1 MANQQ
6 NPRGPLRSSVMTK
19 GVDRATHR
27 SLLYSMGWRSEHLDK
42 PLVAVVNSFNEL
54 MPGHIHLNAL
64 CQAIKLGI
72 AENGG
77 TPLEFPSIA
86 VCDGLATGHKG
97 MKMPMPSR
105 ELIADSIEI
114 MITAH
119 AFDAMVLL
127 TNCDKV
133 TPGMLM
139 AAARL
144 NIPALLVSGGPM
156 DTGCFRGKRVCYN
169 DLMEAEGLVERGKMA
184 AKELAAFEEVA
195 VWGPGACAMMGTAN
209 TMNILTEALGMTVPD
224 GALTP
229 ATSGARMALA
239 RRAGRLI
246 MDLHAKNILPRDIL
260 TLDAFQNALA
270 VDMAV
275 GGSTNTCLHLPA
287 IAAET
292 GLRLDL
298 AEFSKAAARTPHLV
312 LLKPAGRHF
321 PLDFFNA
328 GGVPGLMKELLD
340 NGLFHGD
347 CMTVTGSTMTANLA
361 GRRILDPDVIRSV
374 KTPLSPTGG
383 LAVLSGSLAP
393 EGAVVKKAAVAP
405 EMLQHSGPAR
415 IFEREEE
422 ALAAIFSDKI
432 KPGDVVVIRYEGPK
446 GGPGMREQLLPTS
459 AIIGMGLGT
468 SVALVT
474 DGRFSGATQ
483 GACVGHVTPEAYLG
497 GPIALVEE
505 GDRITIDIPAGRLEL
520 DVPVEVL
527 QKRRQN
533 WRPPERVGL
542 QKGTLLD
549 RYRRLVGPASRGCT
563 LE

>member
-1 MANQQ
+1 MANDT
-6 NPRGPLRSSVMTK
+6 NSRGPLRSSVMTK

-27 SLLYSMGWRSEHLDK
+27 SLLYSMGWRPEHLDK

-54 MPGHIHLNAL
+54 MPGHVHLNSL

-72 AENGG
+72 AEAGG
-77 TPLEFPSIA
+77 TPLEFPTIA

-97 MKMPMPSR
+97 MRMPMPSR

-144 NIPALLVSGGPM
+144 NIPAVLISGGPM
-156 DTGCFRGKRVCYN
+156 DTGCFRGRRVCYN
-169 DLMEAEGLVERGKMA
+169 DLMEAEGLVELGKMPA
-184 AKELAAFEEVA
+184 EELAAFEEVA

-229 ATSGARMALA
+229 ATSGARVALA
-239 RRAGRLI
+239 RRAGRVI
-246 MDLHAKNILPRDIL
+246 MELHAKNILPRDIL
-260 TLDAFQNALA
+260 TLDALQNALA

-287 IAAET
+287 IAAEA
-292 GLRLDL
+292 GLALDL
-298 AEFSKAAARTPHLV
+298 TEFSKAAAKTPHLV

-321 PLDFFNA
+321 PLDLYNA

-340 NGLFHGD
+340 HGLLHGD
-347 CMTVTGSTMTANLA
+347 CMTVTGSRVAENLVS
-361 GRRILDPDVIRSV
+361 RCILDPDVIRPV
-374 KTPLSPTGG
+374 KNPLSPSGG
-383 LAVLSGSLAP
+383 LAVLYGSLAP

-405 EMLQHSGPAR
+405 EMLKHSGPAR
-415 IFEREEE
+415 IFEQEEE
-422 ALAAIFSDKI
+422 ALSAIFGGRI

-459 AIIGMGLGT
+459 AIIGMGLGK

-483 GACVGHVTPEAYLG
+483 GACIGHVTPEAYLG
-497 GPIALVEE
+497 GPIALIQE
-505 GDRITIDIPAGRLEL
+505 GDRISIDIPAGRLEL
-520 DVPVEVL
+520 EVPADVL
-527 QKRRQN
+527 DQRRKN
-533 WRPPERVGL
+533 WRTPEQVGL
-542 QKGTLLD
+542 QKGTLLE
-549 RYRRLVGPASRGCT
+549 RYRRLVAPASRGCT
-563 LE
+563 LG

>member
-1 MANQQ
+1 
-6 NPRGPLRSSVMTK
+6 
-19 GVDRATHR
+19 
-27 SLLYSMGWRSEHLDK
+27 
-42 PLVAVVNSFNEL
+42 VVNSFNEL
-54 MPGHIHLNAL
+54 MPGHIHLNGL

-72 AENGG
+72 AEAGG
-77 TPLEFPSIA
+77 TPLEFPTIA

-97 MKMPMPSR
+97 MRMPMPSR

-169 DLMEAEGLVERGKMA
+169 DLMEAEGRVERGQMTTE
-184 AKELAAFEEVA
+184 ELSAFEEVA

-209 TMNILTEALGMTVPD
+209 TMNILAEALGMTVPD

-229 ATSGARMALA
+229 ATSGARVALA
-239 RRAGRLI
+239 RRAGRTI
-246 MDLHAKNILPRDIL
+246 MELHAADLRPRDIL
-260 TLDAFQNALA
+260 TPSAFRNALA

-287 IAAET
+287 IAAEA
-292 GLRLDL
+292 GLTLEL
-298 AEFSKAAARTPHLV
+298 AQFAEAARRTPHLV
-312 LLKPAGRHF
+312 LLKPAGCHF

-328 GGVPGLMKELLD
+328 GGVPALMAELLEND
-340 NGLFHGD
+340 LLDGD
-347 CMTVTGSTMTANLA
+347 GMTVTGRRVSANLA
-361 GRRILDPDVIRSV
+361 GRRILDTGVIRPV
-374 KTPLSPTGG
+374 ETPISPTGG
-383 LAVLSGSLAP
+383 LAVLAGSLAP

-405 EMLQHSGPAR
+405 EMLVHSGPAR
-415 IFEREEE
+415 VFEQEEE
-422 ALAAIFSDKI
+422 ALAAIFGGAVH
-432 KPGDVVVIRYEGPK
+432 PGDIVVIRYEGPK

-505 GDRITIDIPAGRLEL
+505 GDTITIDIPAGRLDLE
-520 DVPVEVL
+520 VPPEVL
-527 QKRRQN
+527 ESRRRR
-533 WRPPERVGL
+533 WSLPEHVRL
-542 QKGTLLD
+542 QEGTLLD
-549 RYRRLVGPASRGCT
+549 RYRRLVSPADRGCT
-563 LE
+563 LK

>member
-1 MANQQ
+1 
-6 NPRGPLRSSVMTK
+6 MTK

-72 AENGG
+72 AEAGG
-77 TPLEFPSIA
+77 TPLEFPTIA

-105 ELIADSIEI
+105 EWIADSIEI

-144 NIPALLVSGGPM
+144 NIPSLLISGGPM

-169 DLMEAEGLVERGKMA
+169 DLMEAEGLVERGKMDP
-184 AKELAAFEEVA
+184 KELAAFEEVA

-246 MDLHAKNILPRDIL
+246 MDLHAQNTLPRDIM
-260 TLDAFQNALA
+260 TADAFQNALA

-287 IAAET
+287 IAAEA
-292 GLRLDL
+292 GLTLDL

-328 GGVPGLMKELLD
+328 GGVPALMKELLD
-340 NGLFHGD
+340 HGLFHGD
-347 CMTVTGSTMTANLA
+347 CRTVTGNTMSANLA
-361 GRRILDPDVIRSV
+361 GRRITDPDVIRPV
-374 KTPLSPTGG
+374 KAPLSPTGG
-383 LAVLSGSLAP
+383 LAILHGNLAP

-405 EMLQHSGPAR
+405 EMLRHSGPAR
-415 IFEREEE
+415 VFEQEEE
-422 ALAAIFSDKI
+422 ALAAIFDGRI
-432 KPGDVVVIRYEGPK
+432 QPGDVVVIRYEGPK

-497 GPIALVEE
+497 GPIALVAE
-505 GDRITIDIPAGRLEL
+505 GDRISIDIPAGRLEL
-520 DVPVEVL
+520 DVPAAELEKRL
-527 QKRRQN
+527 QD
-533 WRPPERVGL
+533 WRLPERVGL
-542 QKGTLLD
+542 DRGSLLD
-549 RYRRLVGPASRGCT
+549 RYRRMVGPASRGCT
-563 LE
+563 LSGS

>member
-1 MANQQ
+1 
-6 NPRGPLRSSVMTK
+6 MTK

-27 SLLYSMGWRSEHLDK
+27 ALLYSMGWRSEHLDK

-54 MPGHIHLNAL
+54 MPGHVHLNAL

-72 AENGG
+72 AEAGG
-77 TPLEFPSIA
+77 TPLEFPTIA

-97 MKMPMPSR
+97 MRMPMPSR

-156 DTGCFRGKRVCYN
+156 DTGCFHGKRVCYN
-169 DLMEAEGLVERGKMA
+169 DLMEAEAQVEHGQMA
-184 AKELAAFEEVA
+184 PEELAAFEEVA

-239 RRAGRLI
+239 RRVGRLI
-246 MDLHAKNILPRDIL
+246 MDLHARNILPRDIL
-260 TLDAFQNALA
+260 TTAAFQNALA

-287 IAAET
+287 IAAEA

-298 AEFSKAAARTPHLV
+298 AEFASAAAKTPHLV

-328 GGVPGLMKELLD
+328 GGVPALMKELLD
-340 NGLFHGD
+340 GGLFHGN
-347 CMTVTGSTMTANLA
+347 CLTVTGRPMSENLA
-361 GRRILDPDVIRSV
+361 GRRILDADVIRPLDQ
-374 KTPLSPTGG
+374 PLSPTGG
-383 LAVLSGSLAP
+383 LAVLTGSLAP
-393 EGAVVKKAAVAP
+393 EGAVVKKAAVAS
-405 EMLQHSGPAR
+405 EMLRHRGPAR
-415 IFEREEE
+415 VFEQEEP
-422 ALAAIFSDKI
+422 ALAAIFGGRI

-459 AIIGMGLGT
+459 AIIGMGLGK

-483 GACVGHVTPEAYLG
+483 GACVGHVTPEAFLG
-497 GPIALVEE
+497 GPIALIEE
-505 GDRITIDIPAGRLEL
+505 GDEITIDISAGRLEL
-520 DVPVEVL
+520 EVPADVL
-527 QKRRQN
+527 QNRRN
-533 WRPPERVGL
+533 GWRPPEHVAL
-542 QKGTLLD
+542 PKGTLLD
-549 RYRRLVGPASRGCT
+549 RYRRLVGTASRGCT